1 MRGPGR
7 LAEGIAL
14 GAVLAL
20 LAVIALLLAHGVQQ
34 DTVPASI
41 GEQLIGVCGTMAAA
55 WLAVWGIGWQIQEGR
70 DTQESARMSALEAQK
85 IELQGALSEAT
96 GALEKLLEIWTRPDG
111 PETEA
116 DLNGPIQDLRSC
128 RPVLAATSRVAAHA
142 DATWL
147 AVLGAQLQIAEARA
161 ELDGPLRVPTG
172 DRTSIVLQI
181 MAAYSLC
188 IEIFPYARSEA
199 DHIKVVL
206 KEYEH
211 VLTHWRKFHEN
222 IASLEN
228 GFKISPEKD
237 GLRSKIYNGLVA
249 KIMRTATPPTERP
262 LT

>member
-20 LAVIALLLAHGVQQ
+20 LAVIALLLAHGVQR

-41 GEQLIGVCGTMAAA
+41 GEQLIGVCGTMAA
-55 WLAVWGIGWQIQEGR
+55 VWGIGWQIQEGQ
-70 DTQESARMSALEAQK
+70 DTQESARKSVLEAQK
-85 IELQGALSEAT
+85 IELQGALSVAT

-116 DLNGPIQDLRSC
+116 DLNGHIQDLRSC

-206 KEYEH
+206 KKYEH
-211 VLTHWRKFHEN
+211 VLTHWRKLHEN
-222 IASLEN
+222 ITSLEK
-228 GFKISPEKD
+228 GSKISLEKD
-237 GLRSKIYNGLVA
+237 GSRSKIYNGLVA